1 MQQIAAIETG
11 KAAAALARRARKAGH
26 GPKIAAALL
35 VLPRRLFV
43 LVAFAAPIGAML
55 MRGVADPEVAPVL
68 PRTLAALERWDG
80 QALPDE
86 AAFAAL
92 VEDLRAARAAGTL
105 PMAAGRLNHDIAG
118 LRTTLIGSARRLAAP
133 FEGSAREAV
142 LRAEPA
148 WGQVET
154 WGALARA
161 RGPWTDFFLLAALDL
176 KRDAAGT
183 INQVGEEQAVFRTI
197 FVRTFWI
204 AAMVTAVTLVAGY
217 PLAALIAL
225 ARPSVSSVLLFMVLL
240 PFWTSLLVRTAAWMV
255 LLAREGVVNHGLV
268 ALGLFGAPQ
277 QLLFNRFAVVIAM
290 VHILLPFM
298 ILPLYAVM
306 RQIPPIHLRAALSLG
321 AHPAAAFRRVWLPQ
335 TLPGIGAGCLM
346 VFIQALGFY
355 ITPALLGGGA
365 DQMLPYFIGFYAN
378 QTVNWGLASALS
390 LLLLAATLL
399 IVGLYGRLVG
409 FGAVKTA

>member
-1 MQQIAAIETG
+1 MQEVAAIETG
-11 KAAAALARRARKAGH
+11 KAAAALARRARRAGH
-26 GPKIAAALL
+26 GAKVSAALL
-35 VLPRRLFV
+35 VLPLLLFV
-43 LVAFAAPIGAML
+43 LIAFAAPIGAML
-55 MRGVADPEVAPVL
+55 MRGVEDPEVAPVL

-80 QALPDE
+80 RGLPDD
-86 AAFAAL
+86 AAFSAL

-105 PMAAGRLNHDIAG
+105 PLAAGRLNHDTAG
-118 LRTTLIGSARRLAAP
+118 LRTTLVASARRLATP

-142 LRAEPA
+142 LRADRA
-148 WGQVET
+148 WAEVET
-154 WGALARA
+154 WGAIRRA
-161 RGPWTDFFLLAALDL
+161 QGPWTDFFLLAALDL
-176 KRDAAGT
+176 KRDASGT
-183 INQVGEEQAVFRTI
+183 IGPVAAEQAVFRTI
-197 FVRTFWI
+197 FLRTFWI
-204 AAMVTAVTLVAGY
+204 AALVTAITLAAGY

-225 ARPSVSSVLLFMVLL
+225 ARPPVSAVLLFMVLL

-306 RQIPPIHLRAALSLG
+306 RQIPPIHLRAAASLG
-321 AHPAAAFRRVWLPQ
+321 AHPLSAFRRVWLPQ

-409 FGAVKTA
+409 FGAVRTA

>member
-1 MQQIAAIETG
+1 VQEVAAIETG
-11 KAAAALARRARKAGH
+11 KAAAALARRARRAGW
-26 GPKIAAALL
+26 GPQVSAALL
-35 VLPRRLFV
+35 VAPLLLFV

-55 MRGVADPEVAPVL
+55 KRGVEDREVAPVL
-68 PRTLAALERWDG
+68 PRTLAALEGWTG
-80 QALPDE
+80 AALPGDE
-86 AAFAAL
+86 AFAAL

-105 PMAAGRLNHDIAG
+105 PVAAGRLNHDTAG
-118 LRTTLIGSARRLAAP
+118 LRTTLVASARRLAQP
-133 FEGSAREAV
+133 FDGPAREAV
-142 LRAEPA
+142 LRADPA

-154 WGALARA
+154 WGAIVRA

-176 KRDAAGT
+176 RRDAAGA
-183 INQVGEEQAVFRTI
+183 IRPVPPDQAVFRTI
-197 FVRTFWI
+197 FLRTFWI
-204 AAMVTAVTLVAGY
+204 AAMVTAIALVAGY

-225 ARPSVSSVLLFMVLL
+225 ARPGVSALLLFMVLV

-255 LLAREGVVNHGLV
+255 LLAREGVVNHALV
-268 ALGLFGAPQ
+268 ALGLFGAPR

-298 ILPLYAVM
+298 VLPLYAVM
-306 RQIPPIHLRAALSLG
+306 RQIPPIHLRAAASLG
-321 AHPAAAFRRVWLPQ
+321 AHPVAAFRRVWLPQ

-378 QTVNWGLASALS
+378 QTVNWGLAAALS
-390 LLLLAATLL
+390 LLLLAATLA

-409 FGAVKTA
+409 FSAVRTG

>member
-1 MQQIAAIETG
+1 MSQAAAIETSR
-11 KAAAALARRARKAGH
+11 AEALGRRARRAARGRSVL
-26 GPKIAAALL
+26 AALL
-35 VLPRRLFV
+35 VAPLLVFV
-43 LVAFAAPIGAML
+43 LVSFAAPIGAML
-55 MRGVADPEVAPVL
+55 LRGVEDPEVGPVL

-80 QALPDE
+80 TDLPDE
-86 AAFAAL
+86 ATFAAL

-105 PMAAGRLNHDIAG
+105 PVAATRLNHDTAG
-118 LRTTLIGSARRLAAP
+118 LRTTLVASARRLAAP

-142 LRAEPA
+142 LRADPA

-154 WGALARA
+154 WGAIVRA

-176 KRDAAGT
+176 RRDATGR
-183 INQVGEEQAVFRTI
+183 IGPVPEDQAIFRTV
-197 FVRTFWI
+197 FFRTFWI
-204 AAMVTAVTLVAGY
+204 AAMVTAITLAAGY

-225 ARPSVSSVLLFMVLL
+225 ARPSVSAVLLFLVLL

-255 LLAREGVVNHGLV
+255 LLAREGVVNHALI
-268 ALGLFGAPQ
+268 ALGLFGAPK

-298 ILPLYAVM
+298 VLPLYAVM
-306 RQIPPIHLRAALSLG
+306 RQIPPIHLRAAASLG
-321 AHPAAAFRRVWLPQ
+321 APPLAAFWRVWLPQ

-355 ITPALLGGGA
+355 VTPALLGGGA

-378 QTVNWGLASALS
+378 QTVNWGLAAALS
-390 LLLLAATLL
+390 LLLLVATLG

-409 FGAVKTA
+409 FSAVRTA

>member
-1 MQQIAAIETG
+1 MQEIAAIETG
-11 KAAAALARRARKAGH
+11 KAAAALARRARRAGC
-26 GPKIAAALL
+26 GPKLSAALL
-35 VLPRRLFV
+35 VLPLLLFV
-43 LVAFAAPIGAML
+43 LVAFAAPIAAML
-55 MRGVADPEVAPVL
+55 ARGLADPEVGPVL
-68 PRTLAALERWDG
+68 PRTLAALEGWNG
-80 QALPDE
+80 AALPDD

-92 VEDLRAARAAGTL
+92 VEDLRDARAAGTL
-105 PMAAGRLNHDIAG
+105 PVAAGRLNHDTAG
-118 LRTTLIGSARRLAAP
+118 LRTTLVASARRLAAP
-133 FEGSAREAV
+133 FEGPAREAV
-142 LRAEPA
+142 LRADPA

-154 WGALARA
+154 WGAIVRA

-176 KRDAAGT
+176 RRDATGAIGP
-183 INQVGEEQAVFRTI
+183 VPADQAVFRTI

-204 AAMVTAVTLVAGY
+204 AAMVTAITLVAGY

-225 ARPSVSSVLLFMVLL
+225 ARPGVSAVLLFLVLL

-255 LLAREGVVNHGLV
+255 LLAREGVVNHALV

-298 ILPLYAVM
+298 VLPLYAVM
-306 RQIPPIHLRAALSLG
+306 RQIPPIHLRAAASLG
-321 AHPAAAFRRVWLPQ
+321 AHPASAFRRVWLPQ

-378 QTVNWGLASALS
+378 QTVNWGLAAALS
-390 LLLLAATLL
+390 LLLLAATLA

-409 FGAVKTA
+409 FSAVRTA

>member
-1 MQQIAAIETG
+1 VQEIAAIEMG
-11 KAAAALARRARKAGH
+11 KATAALDHRVRRAGH
-26 GPKIAAALL
+26 GAKVSAALL
-35 VLPRRLFV
+35 VAPLLLFV
-43 LVAFAAPIGAML
+43 IVAFAAPIAAML
-55 MRGVADPEVAPVL
+55 ARSVTDREVAPVL
-68 PRTLAALERWDG
+68 PRTLEALRGWNG
-80 QALPDE
+80 TALPDD

-105 PMAAGRLNHDIAG
+105 PVAAGRLNHDRAG
-118 LRTTLIGSARRLAAP
+118 LRTTLIASARRLAAP

-142 LRAEPA
+142 LRADPA
-148 WGQVET
+148 WGEVET
-154 WGALARA
+154 WGAIARA

-176 KRDAAGT
+176 RRDAAGA
-183 INQVGEEQAVFRTI
+183 IVAVPQDQAVFRTV
-197 FVRTFWI
+197 FLRTFWI
-204 AAMVTAVTLVAGY
+204 AALVTAITLLAGY

-225 ARPSVSSVLLFMVLL
+225 GPPRLAAALLFAVLL

-255 LLAREGVVNHGLV
+255 LLAREGVVNHALV

-298 ILPLYAVM
+298 VLPLYAVM
-306 RQIPPIHLRAALSLG
+306 RQIPPIHLRAAASLG
-321 AHPAAAFRRVWLPQ
+321 APPVSAFRRVWLPQ

-378 QTVNWGLASALS
+378 QTVNWGLAAALS
-390 LLLLAATLL
+390 LLLLAATLA

-409 FGAVKTA
+409 FGAVRTA

>member
-1 MQQIAAIETG
+1 MQDVAAIETG
-11 KAAAALARRARKAGH
+11 KAAAALARRARRAGH
-26 GPKIAAALL
+26 GARLSAALL
-35 VLPRRLFV
+35 VLPLLLFV
-43 LVAFAAPIGAML
+43 LVAFAAPIGKML
-55 MRGVADPEVAPVL
+55 LRGVEDPEVAPVL
-68 PRTLAALERWDG
+68 PRTIAALAAWDG
-80 QALPDE
+80 RALPDD

-105 PMAAGRLNHDIAG
+105 PLAAGRLNHDTAG
-118 LRTTLIGSARRLAAP
+118 LRTTLVASGRRLAAP

-142 LRAEPA
+142 LRADPA

-154 WGALARA
+154 WGAIARA

-176 KRDAAGT
+176 RRDAAGT
-183 INQVGEEQAVFRTI
+183 IIPVAEEQAVFRTI
-197 FVRTFWI
+197 FLRTFWI

-225 ARPSVSSVLLFMVLL
+225 ARPSVSAVLLFMVLL

-321 AHPAAAFRRVWLPQ
+321 AHPVSAFRRVWLPQ

-390 LLLLAATLL
+390 LLLLGATLL

-409 FGAVKTA
+409 FGAVRTA

>member
-1 MQQIAAIETG
+1 VQEIAAIEMG
-11 KAAAALARRARKAGH
+11 KATAALDHRVRRAGH
-26 GPKIAAALL
+26 GAKVSAALL
-35 VLPRRLFV
+35 VAPLLLFV
-43 LVAFAAPIGAML
+43 IVAFAAPIAAML
-55 MRGVADPEVAPVL
+55 ARSVTDQEVAPVL
-68 PRTLAALERWDG
+68 PRTLEALRGWNG
-80 QALPDE
+80 TALPDD

-105 PMAAGRLNHDIAG
+105 PVAAGRLNHDRAG
-118 LRTTLIGSARRLAAP
+118 LRTTLIASARRLAAP

-142 LRAEPA
+142 LRADPA
-148 WGQVET
+148 WGEVET
-154 WGALARA
+154 WGAIARA

-176 KRDAAGT
+176 RRDAAGE
-183 INQVGEEQAVFRTI
+183 IIAVPEEKAVFRTV
-197 FVRTFWI
+197 FLRTFWI
-204 AAMVTAVTLVAGY
+204 AALVTAITLLAGY

-225 ARPSVSSVLLFMVLL
+225 GPPRLAASLLFAVLL

-255 LLAREGVVNHGLV
+255 LLAREGVVNHALV

-298 ILPLYAVM
+298 VLPLYAVM
-306 RQIPPIHLRAALSLG
+306 RQIPPIHLRAAASLG
-321 AHPAAAFRRVWLPQ
+321 APPVSAFRRVWLPQ

-378 QTVNWGLASALS
+378 QTVNWGLAAALS
-390 LLLLAATLL
+390 LLLLAATLA

-409 FGAVKTA
+409 FGAVRTA

>member
-1 MQQIAAIETG
+1 M
-11 KAAAALARRARKAGH
+11 LAR
-26 GPKIAAALL
+26 
-35 VLPRRLFV
+35 
-43 LVAFAAPIGAML
+43 
-55 MRGVADPEVAPVL
+55 GVGDPEVRPVL
-68 PRTLAALERWDG
+68 PRTLAALEGWNG
-80 QALPDE
+80 AALPDD

-105 PMAAGRLNHDIAG
+105 PIAAGRLNHDTAG
-118 LRTTLIGSARRLAAP
+118 LRTTLVASARRLAAP

-142 LRAEPA
+142 LRADPA

-154 WGALARA
+154 WGAIMRA

-176 KRDAAGT
+176 RRDAAGT
-183 INQVGEEQAVFRTI
+183 VRSVPADQAIFRTV
-197 FVRTFWI
+197 FLRTFWI
-204 AAMVTAVTLVAGY
+204 AAMVTAITLVAGY

-225 ARPSVSSVLLFMVLL
+225 ARPSLSAVLLFLVLL

-255 LLAREGVVNHGLV
+255 LLAREGVVNHALV

-298 ILPLYAVM
+298 VLPLYAVM
-306 RQIPPIHLRAALSLG
+306 RQIPPIHLRAAASLG
-321 AHPAAAFRRVWLPQ
+321 AHPASAFRRVWLPQ

-378 QTVNWGLASALS
+378 QTVNWGLAAALS
-390 LLLLAATLL
+390 LLLLAATLA

-409 FGAVKTA
+409 FSAVRTA

>member
-1 MQQIAAIETG
+1 MQDVAAIETG

-26 GPKIAAALL
+26 GARISAALL
-35 VLPRRLFV
+35 VLPLLLFV
-43 LVAFAAPIGAML
+43 IVAFAAPIGAML
-55 MRGVADPEVAPVL
+55 MRGVADPEVRPVL

-80 QALPDE
+80 RALPDD

-105 PMAAGRLNHDIAG
+105 PLAAGRLNHDTAG
-118 LRTTLIGSARRLAAP
+118 LRTTLVASGRRLAAP

-142 LRAEPA
+142 LRADPA

-154 WGALARA
+154 WGAIARA

-176 KRDAAGT
+176 RRDAAGT
-183 INQVGEEQAVFRTI
+183 IAPVPEDQAVFRTI

-204 AAMVTAVTLVAGY
+204 ATMVTAVTLVAGY

-225 ARPSVSSVLLFMVLL
+225 ARPSVSAVLLFMVLL

-306 RQIPPIHLRAALSLG
+306 RQIPPI
-321 AHPAAAFRRVWLPQ
+321 PQ

-409 FGAVKTA
+409 FGAVRTA

>member
-1 MQQIAAIETG
+1 VQEIAAIEMG
-11 KAAAALARRARKAGH
+11 KATAALDHRVRRAGH
-26 GPKIAAALL
+26 GAKVSAALL
-35 VLPRRLFV
+35 VAPLLLFV
-43 LVAFAAPIGAML
+43 IVAFAAPIAAML
-55 MRGVADPEVAPVL
+55 ARSVTDREVAPVL
-68 PRTLAALERWDG
+68 PRTLEALRGWNG
-80 QALPDE
+80 TALPDDR
-86 AAFAAL
+86 AFAAL

-105 PMAAGRLNHDIAG
+105 PVAAGRLNHDRAG
-118 LRTTLIGSARRLAAP
+118 LRTTLIASARRLAAP

-142 LRAEPA
+142 LRADPA
-148 WGQVET
+148 WGEVET
-154 WGALARA
+154 WGAIARA

-176 KRDAAGT
+176 RRDAAGA
-183 INQVGEEQAVFRTI
+183 IVAVPQDQAVFRTV
-197 FVRTFWI
+197 FLRTFWI
-204 AAMVTAVTLVAGY
+204 AALVTAITLLAGY

-225 ARPSVSSVLLFMVLL
+225 GPPRLAAALLFAVLL

-255 LLAREGVVNHGLV
+255 LLAREGVVNHALV

-298 ILPLYAVM
+298 VLPLYAVM
-306 RQIPPIHLRAALSLG
+306 RQIPPIHLRAAASLG
-321 AHPAAAFRRVWLPQ
+321 APPVSAFRRVWLPQ

-378 QTVNWGLASALS
+378 QTVNWGLAAALS
-390 LLLLAATLL
+390 LLLLAATLA

-409 FGAVKTA
+409 FGAVRTA